1 MRIGFDISQTGS
13 KKAGCGFYAD
23 SLINNILSTDK
34 KNEYTLL
41 TNFGSFY
48 HNPLMAFGCPY
59 KNEQICYGP
68 KIISKGAV
76 IRYWNSTEGYNFL
89 NGFNIIHANN
99 YWCPPWEIKS
109 KLIYTLY
116 DISVIDNPEWSTS
129 KNNEGCRAGL
139 INASRYATYI
149 VAISNAT
156 KHAFLSQ
163 FPYVDEKKI
172 FVIYPASR
180 FRGKKQGEDLAK
192 PKHKIFRTET
202 PFLLS
207 VGTIEPR
214 KNQAFLLRVYDQFR
228 NQNKQVIPLIFVG
241 KKGWLTD
248 NFMQEAK
255 KSKWSADIHL
265 LGYVDESELSW
276 LYQNCLINLY
286 PSLYEGFGL
295 PVLEGLKEGAPTVC
309 SNTTSMPE
317 IVGDCG
323 IMASPTDK
331 EEWVNAIELLVKNK
345 VKRLELKEKSVL
357 RAQKFSWERSTN
369 QILDLYDSLRN

>member
-1 MRIGFDISQTGS
+1 MRIGFDISQTGG

-48 HNPLMAFGCPY
+48 HDRLMGFRYPY
-59 KNEQICYGP
+59 TDKKISYGP
-68 KIISKGAV
+68 RIISKRAATK
-76 IRYWNSTEGYNFL
+76 YWSGKEGYTFL
-89 NGFNIIHANN
+89 NGFNIVHANN

-116 DISVIDNPEWSTS
+116 DISVIENPKWSTS
-129 KNNEGCRAGL
+129 KNNGGCRAGL
-139 INASRYATYI
+139 INASKYATNI

-156 KHAFLSQ
+156 KQAFLSK

-172 FVIYPASR
+172 NVIYPASR
-180 FRGKKQGEDLAK
+180 FRGNKQGKDFAK
-192 PKHKIFRTET
+192 PKNKIFRDEI

-214 KNQAFLLRVYDQFR
+214 KNQAFLLSVYDQFR
-228 NQNKQVIPLIFVG
+228 NQSKQVIPLIFAG

-265 LGYVDESELSW
+265 LGYVNESELSW

-295 PVLEGLKEGAPTVC
+295 PVLEGLKEGAATIC

-317 IVGDCG
+317 IIGDCG

-331 EEWVNAIELLVKNK
+331 EGWVDGIELLVRNK

-357 RAQKFSWERSTN
+357 RAELFSWERSTN
-369 QILDLYDSLRN
+369 QILELYESLRN

>member
-1 MRIGFDISQTGS
+1 MRIGFDISQTGG

-23 SLINNILSTDK
+23 SLINNILSTDE

-48 HNPLMAFGCPY
+48 HDRLMGFRSTY
-59 KNEQICYGP
+59 TDKKIRYGP
-68 KIISKGAV
+68 RIISKRAA
-76 IRYWNSTEGYNFL
+76 IKYWNGKEGYHFL
-89 NGFNIIHANN
+89 NKFNIIHANN

-116 DISVIDNPEWSTS
+116 DVSVIDNPEWSTS

-139 INASRYATYI
+139 INASKFATYI
-149 VAISNAT
+149 VAISKAT
-156 KHAFLSQ
+156 KQAFLCQ

-172 FVIYPASR
+172 FVIYPATR
-180 FRGKKQGEDLAK
+180 PGLNKQGADPVK

-228 NQNKQVIPLIFVG
+228 NQNRQVMPLIFIG
-241 KKGWLTD
+241 KRGWLTD
-248 NFMQEAK
+248 DFMQEAK
-255 KSKWSADIHL
+255 KSKWKADIHL
-265 LGYVDESELSW
+265 LGYVNESELSW

-295 PVLEGLKEGAPTVC
+295 PVLEGLKEGAATVC

-323 IMASPTDK
+323 IMVSPTDK
-331 EEWVNAIELLVKNK
+331 EGWVNAIELLVKNK

-357 RAQKFSWERSTN
+357 RAELFSWECSTN
-369 QILDLYDSLRN
+369 QILDIYDSLRN

>member
-1 MRIGFDISQTGS
+1 MKIGFDISQTGS

-23 SLINNILSTDK
+23 SLINNALSTDK

-41 TNFGSFY
+41 TNFGNFY
-48 HNPLMAFGCPY
+48 HDRLMALRYPY
-59 KNEQICYGP
+59 KDKKICYGP
-68 KIISKGAV
+68 RIISKRAA
-76 IRYWNSTEGYNFL
+76 IKYWNSKEGYNLL
-89 NGFNIIHANN
+89 NKFDIIHANN

-116 DISVIDNPEWSTS
+116 DISVIENPEWSRS

-139 INASRYATYI
+139 VNASKYARYI

-156 KHAFLSQ
+156 KQAFLSQ
-163 FPYVDEKKI
+163 FPNTNEKNI

-180 FRGKKQGEDLAK
+180 FGGNKKGENLAR
-192 PKHKIFRTET
+192 PKNKIFRNEN

-228 NQNKQVIPLIFVG
+228 NQNQGVIPLIFVG
-241 KKGWLTD
+241 KIGWLAD
-248 NFMQEAK
+248 NFMQEIK
-255 KSKWSADIHL
+255 KSKWRADIHL
-265 LGYVDESELSW
+265 LGYVDESELCW

-286 PSLYEGFGL
+286 PSFYEGFGL
-295 PVLEGLKEGAPTVC
+295 PVLEGLKEGAATIC

-323 IMASPTDK
+323 IMVSPTDK
-331 EEWVNAIELLVKNK
+331 EGWVDAIELLVKNK
-345 VKRLELKEKSVL
+345 LNRLELKKRSVL
-357 RAQKFSWERSTN
+357 RAEKFSWERSTN
-369 QILDLYDSLRN
+369 QILELYDSLRN